1 MGCTSSREAFQPIPD
16 SYNSVEE
23 VQKALRQVGLQ
34 SSDLIIAVDFTE
46 SNLRKGAQTFEGRSL
61 HFVDKTGRVTNP
73 YQTVISAISRVFELF
88 DDDDSIPA
96 FGFGGHPERPL
107 EERYFPFVEGQGCEL
122 DEVLQRYFAIAST
135 MELNASASFV
145 PVLHEAIKMVKKTRR
160 YHILI
165 IISNGHIDDPAMARR
180 AIVEASEYPISIVM
194 VGVGDG
200 PWTIMREFDDQLP
213 ERRFDNFQFVNYNTI
228 PRGNLNNPDG
238 GFAMQA
244 LMEIPEQYNQIRDLG
259 LIKN

>member
-1 MGCTSSREAFQPIPD
+1 MGCAPSSEVFQPIPD
-16 SYNSVEE
+16 SFESIEE

-46 SNLRKGAQTFEGRSL
+46 SNLVKGAETFEGRSL
-61 HFVDKTGRVTNP
+61 HYLDKTGRVRNP
-73 YQTVISAISRVFELF
+73 YQELISAITRVFELF

-96 FGFGGHPERPL
+96 FGFGGYPERPV
-107 EERYFPFVEGQGCEL
+107 EKRYFPFVEGRGCEL
-122 DEVLQRYFAIAST
+122 DEVLQQYFAIASR

-145 PVLHEAIKMVKKTRR
+145 PVIHKTIKMARKSSR

-165 IISNGHIDDPAMARR
+165 IISNGHIDDPALVRK

-194 VGVGDG
+194 IGVGDG
-200 PWTIMREFDDQLP
+200 PWNIMKEFDDQLP
-213 ERRFDNFQFVNYNTI
+213 ERLFDNFQFVDYNTI

-238 GFAMQA
+238 GFALQA
-244 LMEIPEQYNQIRDLG
+244 LMEIPEQYNKMQALG

>member
-1 MGCTSSREAFQPIPD
+1 MGCTSSRDAFQPIPD

-46 SNLRKGAQTFEGRSL
+46 SNL
-61 HFVDKTGRVTNP
+61 
-73 YQTVISAISRVFELF
+73 TVISAITRVFELF

-107 EERYFPFVEGQGCEL
+107 EERYFPFVEGRGCEL

-135 MELNASASFV
+135 MELNAQASFV
-145 PVLHEAIKMVKKTRR
+145 PVIHEAIKMVKKTRR

-165 IISNGHIDDPAMARR
+165 IISNGHIDDPVMARQ
-180 AIVEASEYPISIVM
+180 AIVEASEFPISIIM

-200 PWTIMREFDDQLP
+200 PWAIMREFDDQLP
-213 ERRFDNFQFVNYNTI
+213 ERHFDNFQFVNYNTI